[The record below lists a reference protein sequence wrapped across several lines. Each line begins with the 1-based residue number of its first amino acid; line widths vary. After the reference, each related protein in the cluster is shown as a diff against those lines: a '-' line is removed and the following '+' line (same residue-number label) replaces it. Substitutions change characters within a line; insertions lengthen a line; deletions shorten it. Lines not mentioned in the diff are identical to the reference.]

1 MLNDFWILIVEVWQ
15 TGISGISINEIVVCI
30 LIVLCS
36 LLLRAFINLKVINWV
51 ARFAKNTQSTLD
63 DEIIESLRRPIG
75 LIPIAFGFYLI
86 TAFLPLTGSLDLIS
100 TNLTSLK
107 ISKPNSLPGL

>member
-36 LLLRAFINLKVINWV
+36 LLLRSFINLKVINWV
-51 ARFAKNTQSTLD
+51 ARFAKNTQSTLKED
-63 DEIIESLRRPIG
+63 LIALYKKIIESFKNKKTLEFIKLYFGNNAINTVELCKILPIYD
-75 LIPIAFGFYLI
+75 I
-86 TAFLPLTGSLDLIS
+86 
-100 TNLTSLK
+100 
-107 ISKPNSLPGL
+107 